1 VYTPPGYE
9 FYQIVAI
16 SAMCA
21 VGILTFA
28 SLIGFGVSYLVL
40 REPHAAR
47 EPATAGGMVP
57 APAAPVPTA
66 FANTPVAVAG

>member
-21 VGILTFA
+21 VGMLTFA
-28 SLIGFGVSYLVL
+28 SLIAAGVSYLVL
-40 REPHAAR
+40 REPHPVG
-47 EPATAGGMVP
+47 EPVTAGGPVTEP
-57 APAAPVPTA
+57 TSPAAA
-66 FANTPVAVAG
+66 FA